1 MSIIMARW
9 KWATAPALRSDAETS
24 HIAGHW
30 RKLSPSVG
38 LMILGAAR
46 GVRSETPG
54 PGVQTATIGRYGAGE
69 PDPVATGRTGELAGA
84 RSRAE
89 GALHA
94 YTDAEPSSHGRSVS
108 G

>member
-54 PGVQTATIGRYGAGE
+54 PGVQTATIDVTVLGE
-69 PDPVATGRTGELAGA
+69 TDPLATGRTGELVGA
-84 RSRAE
+84 RSRRG
-89 GALHA
+89 GAPRLYRRRA
-94 YTDAEPSSHGRSVS
+94 IQSREER
-108 G
+108 